1 VCSFSVLQALPAR
14 RSSGLLL
21 SALCLLSAP
30 RPATP
35 DSSSAA
41 AATAAAGSA
50 ASMCGAW
57 RVREAATRAMAPFV
71 AAEASRGG
79 AARAALA
86 AESLLPSA
94 LEALRDP
101 VAAVRHAAAAALAPL
116 LAAADA
122 GASATSSPASSPAS
136 AAAEAVA
143 SAGHLDDAC
152 ATLRRFAS
160 SPDYLERQAFVA
172 ACDALAGLACA
183 PPDAAGGV
191 SNCAASAR
199 RLMTREFAPLLLS
212 LAEDGVPAVRCAV
225 GRALGRRFE
234 AGRAEAEA
242 SGLGAGSEPRA
253 ALARLACDEDAETRR
268 GACDGAAAAAAAAR
282 ESGGGAASGVSGLGG
297 GGGGA
302 QPARAKMP
310 LKVGLLQRRAGVGAD
325 GGGGGGSSAGL
336 VPPMPTI
343 GRAASA
349 AEGSGSLGPGRAPSP
364 AASPRAAPAAPP
376 PAPPPPQPALQ
387 PLQPRPPPAG
397 APPVRRGAA
406 VPLPAPRGTRP
417 PLLPGLLQRRT
428 ASGGAA
434 AEDESPRAEQEGRG
448 GGGGSVSPPRA
459 LSASLRRVSLD
470 RGAEQLEAVL
480 LPSPR
485 ARAGSSY

>member
-1 VCSFSVLQALPAR
+1 MCFCPQALPAR

-35 DSSSAA
+35 DASSAAASSAA
-41 AATAAAGSA
+41 AAAQAGSSA
-50 ASMCGAW
+50 ALCGAW
-57 RVREAATRAMAPFV
+57 RVREAAARTMGPFV
-71 AAEASRGG
+71 AAEAARGG
-79 AARAALA
+79 AARGALA

-101 VAAVRHAAAAALAPL
+101 VSAVRHAAAAALAPL

-122 GASATSSPASSPAS
+122 GASATPSPASSPAS

-152 ATLRRFAS
+152 ATLRRLAS

-172 ACDALAGLACA
+172 SCDALAGLACA
-183 PPDAAGGV
+183 ASAATA
-191 SNCAASAR
+191 SSAR

-212 LAEDGVPAVRCAV
+212 LAEDAVPAVRCAV

-234 AGRAEAEA
+234 AGCAEAEA
-242 SGLGAGSEPRA
+242 SGLGGGSEPRA
-253 ALARLACDEDAETRR
+253 ALARLACDEDGETRR

-282 ESGGGAASGVSGLGG
+282 ESGGGI
-297 GGGGA
+297 GGA
-302 QPARAKMP
+302 APPARAKMP
-310 LKVGLLQRRAGVGAD
+310 LKVGLLQRRAGAGAD
-325 GGGGGGSSAGL
+325 GGSSTGL
-336 VPPMPTI
+336 VPPMPIT

-349 AEGSGSLGPGRAPSP
+349 AEGSGTLASLRAPSP
-364 AASPRAAPAAPP
+364 AASPRAAPLPPLPASPPSPP
-376 PAPPPPQPALQ
+376 PQQQQPALQ

-397 APPVRRGAA
+397 ALQPRRAGTAPLPVARGA
-406 VPLPAPRGTRP
+406 RP
-417 PLLPGLLQRRT
+417 PLLPGLLQRRS
-428 ASGGAA
+428 ASGGTVVDDDAT
-434 AEDESPRAEQEGRG
+434 DDGRKG
-448 GGGGSVSPPRA
+448 SSVSPPRA
-459 LSASLRRVSLD
+459 LAAALRRVSLD
-470 RGAEQLEAVL
+470 RAAAAAATGGAELDAAVL